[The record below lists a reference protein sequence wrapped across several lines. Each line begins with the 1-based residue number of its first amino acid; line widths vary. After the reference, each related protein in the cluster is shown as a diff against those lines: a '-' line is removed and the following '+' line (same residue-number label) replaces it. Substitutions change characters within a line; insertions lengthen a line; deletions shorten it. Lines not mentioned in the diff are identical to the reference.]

1 MRPLSE
7 SVLERERERGE
18 TERWGERDG
27 DRVLERGEAE
37 TGERVR
43 TRPRERLR
51 EAIVQVVWVLR
62 LTVFGIRARGHGR
75 FEP

>member
-7 SVLERERERGE
+7 AVLERERERGE

-43 TRPRERLR
+43 VRPRERLR
-51 EAIVQVVWVLR
+51 EAIVHVVWIFEADSVLNTWKR
-62 LTVFGIRARGHGR
+62 
-75 FEP
+75 